1 MSFVMWAPCCIWEAT
16 VVFVT
21 VFAYFFLIV
30 AVVSL
35 VIFPALRG
43 RLYGVM
49 VSVFQ
54 GGVTRI
60 VGGSSLVSEG
70 MSSAVRSSS
79 TKYLHARSFVAR
91 NPMVVIGVSVVV
103 LAPSALAFIV
113 HRPAIFDYSEIR
125 VSEDRQIAVLLTGEQ
140 LVPPLPFPPEIFAT
154 KEVEMV
160 RPDVMYASRNWAL
173 LQPDFVQRLL
183 VVFKLMKERH
193 GYEMVLIEGYRS
205 PERQNDLFAQ
215 GGHVTQAAGNLSYHQ
230 HGLAADSAFL
240 RNGQVVI
247 SERDPWARRGYQ
259 LYGEVAEQVGFV
271 WGGRWKMLD
280 LGHVELRK
288 PGVLARTR

>member
-1 MSFVMWAPCCIWEAT
+1 MPSAAWVHCCIWESA

-21 VFAYFFLIV
+21 VFAYFLLIV
-30 AVVSL
+30 AAISL
-35 VIFPALRG
+35 VAFPALRG
-43 RLYGVM
+43 RLYGGV
-49 VSVFQ
+49 VSFLL
-54 GGVTRI
+54 GGITRI
-60 VGGSSLVSEG
+60 VGGSSLVSG
-70 MSSAVRSSS
+70 WMSSTARTAS
-79 TKYLHARSFVAR
+79 TKYVLARSFVVR
-91 NPMVVIGVSVVV
+91 NPMAVIGASVVI
-103 LAPSALAFIV
+103 LAPSGMAFIV
-113 HRPAIFDYSEIR
+113 HRPAIFEYSEIR

-140 LVPPLPFPPEIFAT
+140 IAPPLPLPPEIFAT
-154 KEVEMV
+154 KEVEMI
-160 RPDVMYASRNWAL
+160 RPDAIYASRNWSL

-205 PERQNDLFAQ
+205 PERQAELFAQ
-215 GGHVTQAAGNLSYHQ
+215 GGHITQAAANLSYHQ

-247 SERDPWARRGYQ
+247 SEHDPWARRGYQ
-259 LYGEVAEQVGFV
+259 LYGEIAEQVGFV

-288 PGVLARTR
+288 AGVLARIR